1 MIVGSRESKERTVKF
16 YRLALTGDFTFY
28 PSHTRERAR
37 VQFCLGRRERRILP
51 MRDDVEYL
59 HLTIDV
65 EHRGEEREIVVRGR
79 TRVDGGDTEP

>member
-1 MIVGSRESKERTVKF
+1 MIVGSRRESKERTVKF
-16 YRLALTGDFTFY
+16 YRLPVIF
-28 PSHTRERAR
+28 PISHERASAGP
-37 VQFCLGRRERRILP
+37 VLSREARTT
-51 MRDDVEYL
+51 DTTYAGDVEYL